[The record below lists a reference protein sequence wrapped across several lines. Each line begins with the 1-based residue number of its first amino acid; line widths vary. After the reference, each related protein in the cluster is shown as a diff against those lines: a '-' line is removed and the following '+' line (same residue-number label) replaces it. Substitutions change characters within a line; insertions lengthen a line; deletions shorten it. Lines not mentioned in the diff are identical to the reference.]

1 MMEED
6 ESLLL
11 KYFSQQIANILG
23 YRRCSKTAAASPI
36 HSIPRK
42 WRVAVGGKH
51 HRHLAIII
59 ITFNIII
66 IVTTIIISIIIII
79 TIISHQFSLDHTS
92 LIDHHCSYL
101 MFLPP

>member
-1 MMEED
+1 MEED

-11 KYFSQQIANILG
+11 RYFSQQIANILG

-42 WRVAVGGKH
+42 WRVAVGG
-51 HRHLAIII
+51 RYLAIII

-66 IVTTIIISIIIII
+66 IVTTIIISIIITI
-79 TIISHQFSLDHTS
+79 TIILHQFSLDYTS
-92 LIDHHCSYL
+92 LIDHHCSYWC
-101 MFLPP
+101 